1 MLALNQL
8 LPEIKTIRNCCRGI
22 SMLYAKRDKSGDII
36 NLSDTPSPGADE
48 VVNATDEE
56 VIGFIFNNSST
67 TLSKKLLSE
76 TDAGMIR
83 IVEDLIEL
91 LIQKNLIMFTDLPNA
106 AQQKILM
113 RNQIRSVFQ
122 PGDPLLVD
130 DDELL

>member
-1 MLALNQL
+1 
-8 LPEIKTIRNCCRGI
+8 
-22 SMLYAKRDKSGDII
+22 MLYAKRDNDGKII
-36 NLSDTPSPGADE
+36 NLSDTPSAGADE
-48 VVNATDEE
+48 EVSATDDE

-76 TDAGMIR
+76 TDTGMIR

-113 RNQIRSVFQ
+113 QNQIRSVFQ

>member
-1 MLALNQL
+1 
-8 LPEIKTIRNCCRGI
+8 
-22 SMLYAKRDKSGDII
+22 MLYAKRDNDGNII
-36 NLSDTPSPGADE
+36 NLSDTPSSGADE
-48 VVNATDEE
+48 EVSATDDE

-76 TDAGMIR
+76 TGAGMIR
-83 IVEDLIEL
+83 IVEDLIAL

-122 PGDPLLVD
+122 SGDPLLVD

>member
-1 MLALNQL
+1 
-8 LPEIKTIRNCCRGI
+8 
-22 SMLYAKRDKSGDII
+22 MLYAKRDNNGDII

-48 VVNATDEE
+48 IVNATDNE

-113 RNQIRSVFQ
+113 RNKIRSVFQ
-122 PGDPLLVD
+122 TGDPLLVD

>member
-1 MLALNQL
+1 
-8 LPEIKTIRNCCRGI
+8 
-22 SMLYAKRDKSGDII
+22 MLYAKRDNDGNII
-36 NLSDTPSPGADE
+36 NLSDTPSSGADE
-48 VVNATDEE
+48 EVSATDDE

-83 IVEDLIEL
+83 IVEDLIAL

-122 PGDPLLVD
+122 SGDPLLVD

>member
-1 MLALNQL
+1 
-8 LPEIKTIRNCCRGI
+8 
-22 SMLYAKRDKSGDII
+22 S
-36 NLSDTPSPGADE
+36 
-48 VVNATDEE
+48 ATDDE
-56 VIGFIFNNSST
+56 VIGFIFNNRST
-67 TLSKKLLSE
+67 TLSKKFLSE

-83 IVEDLIEL
+83 IVEDLIAL

-122 PGDPLLVD
+122 SGDPLLVD

>member
-1 MLALNQL
+1 
-8 LPEIKTIRNCCRGI
+8 
-22 SMLYAKRDKSGDII
+22 MLYAKRDTNGNIV
-36 NLSDTPSPGADE
+36 NLSDTPTADADE
-48 VVNATDEE
+48 VVNATDDE

-67 TLSKKLLSE
+67 TLSKKILTE

>member
-1 MLALNQL
+1 
-8 LPEIKTIRNCCRGI
+8 
-22 SMLYAKRDKSGDII
+22 
-36 NLSDTPSPGADE
+36 
-48 VVNATDEE
+48 
-56 VIGFIFNNSST
+56 
-67 TLSKKLLSE
+67 
-76 TDAGMIR
+76 MIR

>member
-1 MLALNQL
+1 
-8 LPEIKTIRNCCRGI
+8 
-22 SMLYAKRDKSGDII
+22 MLYAKRDADGNII
-36 NLSDTPSPGADE
+36 NLSDTPTADTDE
-48 VVNATDEE
+48 VVTASDDE

-67 TLSKKLLSE
+67 TLSKKLLTE

>member
-1 MLALNQL
+1 
-8 LPEIKTIRNCCRGI
+8 
-22 SMLYAKRDKSGDII
+22 
-36 NLSDTPSPGADE
+36 
-48 VVNATDEE
+48 
-56 VIGFIFNNSST
+56 
-67 TLSKKLLSE
+67 SE

-83 IVEDLIEL
+83 IVEDLIAL

-122 PGDPLLVD
+122 SGDPLLVD

>member
-1 MLALNQL
+1 
-8 LPEIKTIRNCCRGI
+8 
-22 SMLYAKRDKSGDII
+22 MLYAKRDNDGKII
-36 NLSDTPSPGADE
+36 NLSDSPSSGADE
-48 VVNATDEE
+48 EVSATDDE

-76 TDAGMIR
+76 TDTGMIR

>member
-1 MLALNQL
+1 
-8 LPEIKTIRNCCRGI
+8 
-22 SMLYAKRDKSGDII
+22 MLYAKRDNSGNII
-36 NLSDTPSPGADE
+36 NLSDTPATDADE
-48 VVNATDEE
+48 LVNASDDE
-56 VIGFIFNNSST
+56 VIAFIFNNSST
-67 TLSKKLLSE
+67 TLSKKLLTE

-122 PGDPLLVD
+122 PGDPLLVED
-130 DDELL
+130 DDLL